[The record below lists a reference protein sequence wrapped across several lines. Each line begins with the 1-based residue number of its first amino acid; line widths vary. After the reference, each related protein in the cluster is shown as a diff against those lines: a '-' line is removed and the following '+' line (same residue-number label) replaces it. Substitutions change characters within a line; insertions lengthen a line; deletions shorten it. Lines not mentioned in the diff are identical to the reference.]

1 MLIPFKIPSEKP
13 DETVVEKWDWNAVK
27 NALDDSARSYLV
39 AQNNF
44 KEDHFLMNGR
54 LIISTIGVLFS
65 GYAIAYDWFHPFP
78 ESRSVL
84 IACVIL
90 YFIMIGILTLWT
102 SFLEKTCF
110 AAAKYTDGSNK
121 TASWKLSSSQK
132 R

>member
-1 MLIPFKIPSEKP
+1 M
-13 DETVVEKWDWNAVK
+13 
-27 NALDDSARSYLV
+27 V
-39 AQNNF
+39 AQNGF

-54 LIISTIGVLFS
+54 LIISTVGVLFS

-78 ESRSVL
+78 ESRSIL

-90 YFIMIGILTLWT
+90 YFITIGILTLWT

-110 AAAKYTDGSNK
+110 AAAKYTDGNNK
-121 TASWKLSSSQK
+121 SVSWKLSSSQK